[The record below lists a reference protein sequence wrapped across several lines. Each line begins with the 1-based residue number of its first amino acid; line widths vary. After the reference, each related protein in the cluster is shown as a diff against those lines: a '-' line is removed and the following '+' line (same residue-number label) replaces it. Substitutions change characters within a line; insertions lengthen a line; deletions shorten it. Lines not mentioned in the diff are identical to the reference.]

1 MAHEFIVL
9 NNGSLHTYNNF
20 DDIPEK
26 FDNLIKF
33 LPEIPQAPH
42 THDQH
47 DEMAKWHK
55 KLKELLMRETNGN

>member
-1 MAHEFIVL
+1 MAHEFVIL
-9 NNGSLHTYNNF
+9 NNGSLETYDNF

-47 DEMAKWHK
+47 DEMAQWHE